1 MASGQI
7 VSIKIPPYL
16 KEFFI
21 HRHGAEPIKAT
32 QATKFFVVLAQY
44 LTNKSKG
51 ISLIKSDY
59 DHKIKLA
66 GDNTTE
72 VIRLEE
78 EKEKKI
84 KAIKYKLPITE
95 EDTMLVEL
103 PYNKVINV
111 RSMNYIPECSMP
123 EIKKY
128 IYGLFYGSFISYM
141 NNKVLREHWSIKYA
155 IINFIDEH
163 DMNWNKTN
171 YETLKKIFDR
181 YRHPEP
187 KKDEKMLATP
197 DGKKGHF
204 RPSPVPQNYE
214 YF

>member
-7 VSIKIPPYL
+7 VAIKIPPYL

-44 LTNKSKG
+44 LAHKTNKWKPPVAS
-51 ISLIKSDY
+51 
-59 DHKIKLA
+59 
-66 GDNTTE
+66 
-72 VIRLEE
+72 
-78 EKEKKI
+78 
-84 KAIKYKLPITE
+84 
-95 EDTMLVEL
+95 EDTLLIEL

-111 RSMNYIPECSMP
+111 RSMNYIPESSMP

-128 IYGLFYGSFISYM
+128 IYGLFYGSYISYM
-141 NNKVLREHWSIKYA
+141 NNKVLRERWSIKYT

-204 RPSPVPQNYE
+204 CPSPVPQKFE

>member
-7 VSIKIPPYL
+7 VAVKIPPYL

-21 HRHGAEPIKAT
+21 HRHGDEPIKAT

-44 LTNKSKG
+44 LTHKPKG
-51 ISLIKSDY
+51 W
-59 DHKIKLA
+59 
-66 GDNTTE
+66 
-72 VIRLEE
+72 
-78 EKEKKI
+78 
-84 KAIKYKLPITE
+84 KLPVITE
-95 EDTMLVEL
+95 DTLLIEL

-128 IYGLFYGSFISYM
+128 IYGLFYGAFISYM
-141 NNKVLREHWSIKYA
+141 NDKVLKDHWSIKYA

-163 DMNWNKTN
+163 NMNWNKTN

-181 YRHPEP
+181 YRHPEQ
-187 KKDEKMLATP
+187 KKDEKKLATP
-197 DGKKGHF
+197 DGKNSHF
-204 RPSPVPQNYE
+204 RPSPVPQKYE